1 MKLLLSMAIC
11 VLSIADV
18 LRLRARKRPDRPL
31 RAWGGYNR
39 YMRYLVVVVAGL
51 AAFAL
56 ASQADVVTIEQIIAK
71 VNGDIITNIDL
82 DHDRADLEKQ
92 LRTNGYSGKRL
103 EDAVKEETPNL
114 LRNKIDNLLLVQKGK
129 ELELKVDA
137 DVNKYLAD
145 LQRQTNT
152 ADPEKF
158 QALVKQETGKSY
170 EDFKEDLKRN
180 FYVQGVVR
188 EEVMRKI
195 QFKNDE
201 VRAYYD
207 AHKDEFQREERV
219 FLREITVSTQGK
231 QDDPVA
237 LAAAQKKAKDLV
249 DRARRGER
257 FNELAQANSDS
268 QTAKDGGALDP
279 YKKGE
284 LAPAIEAAVWDK
296 ERGTVTDP
304 INIGNALLI
313 LRVEDHHKAGLADFE
328 EVQSEIENRILGSRQ
343 QVALRAYL
351 TKLRDVS
358 FLEIKPGFEDTG
370 AAPGKDT
377 KWTDPAQLKP
387 ETVTKEQVLQ
397 NPSRKKVMGIVPIPG
412 TKSSGSS
419 SSR

>member
-1 MKLLLSMAIC
+1 
-11 VLSIADV
+11 
-18 LRLRARKRPDRPL
+18 
-31 RAWGGYNR
+31 
-39 YMRYLVVVVAGL
+39 MRYLGVVVAGL
-51 AAFAL
+51 VAFVI
-56 ASQADVVTIEQIIAK
+56 ASRADVVTIEQIICK
-71 VNGDIITNIDL
+71 LNGDIVTNIDL
-82 DHDRADLEKQ
+82 EHDRADLEKQ
-92 LRTNGYSGKRL
+92 LRANGYSGKRM
-103 EDAVKEETPNL
+103 EDALKEETPNL

-129 ELELKVDA
+129 ELELKVDP

-145 LQRQTNT
+145 LQRQTGT

-158 QALVKQETGKSY
+158 QALVRQETGKSY
-170 EDFKEDLKRN
+170 EDFKADLKNR
-180 FYVQGVVR
+180 FYVDSVVR

-195 QFKNDE
+195 QFKTE
-201 VRAYYD
+201 EIRAYYD
-207 AHKDEFQREERV
+207 EHKDEFQREERV

-231 QDDPVA
+231 DAVG

-257 FNELAQANSDS
+257 FNELAQTNSDS

-284 LAPAIEAAVWDK
+284 LAPAIEATVWDK

-328 EVQSEIENRILGSRQ
+328 EVEQEIQNRILGSRQ
-343 QVALRAYL
+343 QAALRAYL
-351 TKLRDVS
+351 TKLRDLS

-370 AAPGKDT
+370 AAPSKDT
-377 KWTDPAQLKP
+377 TWQDPAQLKP
-387 ETVTKEQVLQ
+387 ETVTKEQVLA
-397 NPSRKKVMGIVPIPG
+397 NPSRKKVLGLLPIPG

>member
-1 MKLLLSMAIC
+1 
-11 VLSIADV
+11 
-18 LRLRARKRPDRPL
+18 
-31 RAWGGYNR
+31 
-39 YMRYLVVVVAGL
+39 MRYLVVVVAGL
-51 AAFAL
+51 VAFAFG
-56 ASQADVVTIEQIIAK
+56 SRADVVTIEQIIAK

-82 DHDRADLEKQ
+82 EHDQTDLEKQ
-92 LRTNGYSGKRL
+92 YRAAGYTGKRL
-103 EDAVKEETPNL
+103 EDALKEETPNL
-114 LRNKIDNLLLVQKGK
+114 LEKKIDNLLLVQKGK

-170 EDFKEDLKRN
+170 EDFKDDLKKN

-195 QFKNDE
+195 QFKNEE

-219 FLREITVSTQGK
+219 FLREITISTQGK

-279 YKKGE
+279 YKNGE
-284 LAPAIEAAVWDK
+284 LAPAIESAVWDK

-304 INIGNALLI
+304 INIGSALLI

-328 EVQSEIENRILGSRQ
+328 EVQQEIENRILGSRQ

-358 FLEIKPGFEDTG
+358 FLEIKPGFADTG

-387 ETVTKEQVLQ
+387 ETVTVKEVLA
-397 NPSRKKVMGIVPIPG
+397 NPGRKKVLGVVPIPG
-412 TKSSGSS
+412 TKAAGSS

>member
-1 MKLLLSMAIC
+1 
-11 VLSIADV
+11 
-18 LRLRARKRPDRPL
+18 
-31 RAWGGYNR
+31 
-39 YMRYLVVVVAGL
+39 MRYLVVVAGL
-51 AAFAL
+51 VAFAL
-56 ASQADVVTIEQIIAK
+56 ASQADVVTIEQIICK
-71 VNGDIITNIDL
+71 VNGDIITNVDL
-82 DHDRADLEKQ
+82 DHDLAGYEKQ
-92 LRTNGYSGKRL
+92 LRTAGFSGKRL
-103 EDAVKEETPNL
+103 EDALKEETPNL
-114 LRNKIDNLLLVQKGK
+114 LRDKIDHLLLQQKGK
-129 ELELKVDA
+129 ELELKVDGDLNKQIA
-137 DVNKYLAD
+137 DM
-145 LQRQTNT
+145 QRQTNT

-158 QALVKQETGKSY
+158 QALVRQETGKSY
-170 EDFKEDLKRN
+170 EDFKADLKN
-180 FYVQGVVR
+180 TLYEQGVVS

-195 QFKNDE
+195 QFKQE
-201 VRAYYD
+201 EIRAYYD
-207 AHKDEFQREERV
+207 AHLDEFQREERV
-219 FLREITVSTQGK
+219 VLREITISTQGK

-268 QTAKDGGALDP
+268 VTAKDGGALDP

-313 LRVEDHHKAGLADFE
+313 LRVDEHYKAGLASFE
-328 EVQSEIENRILGSRQ
+328 EVETAIQNHILDSRR

-351 TKLRDVS
+351 TKLRDLS

-377 KWTDPAQLKP
+377 KWTDTAQLKP
-387 ETVTKEQVLQ
+387 ETVTKEEVLQ
-397 NPSRKKVMGIVPIPG
+397 NPSRKKVLGILPIPG
-412 TKSSGSS
+412 TKATGSS

>member
-1 MKLLLSMAIC
+1 MTPTM
-11 VLSIADV
+11 V
-18 LRLRARKRPDRPL
+18 LRLIKQTCVPVP
-31 RAWGGYNR
+31 GYNQE
-39 YMRYLVVVVAGL
+39 MRYLGVLVAGL
-51 AAFAL
+51 AAFAI
-56 ASQADVVTIEQIIAK
+56 ASQADVVTVEQIICK
-71 VNGDIITNIDL
+71 LNGDIITNIDL
-82 DHDRADLEKQ
+82 EHDRADLEKQ
-92 LRTNGYSGKRL
+92 LRANGYTGTRL
-103 EDAVKEETPNL
+103 EDALKDETPNL

-129 ELELKVDA
+129 ELELKVDP

-158 QALVKQETGKSY
+158 QALVRQETGKSY
-170 EDFKEDLKRN
+170 EDFKEDLKKN
-180 FYVQGVVR
+180 FYVQGVVS

-195 QFKNDE
+195 QFKTEE

-207 AHKDEFQREERV
+207 THKDEFQREERV

-249 DRARRGER
+249 ERARRGER

-268 QTAKDGGALDP
+268 PTAKDGGALDP
-279 YKKGE
+279 YKKGD

-313 LRVEDHHKAGLADFE
+313 LRVDEHYKAGLASFE
-328 EVQSEIENRILGSRQ
+328 EVESQIQNRILDSRR

-351 TKLRDVS
+351 TKLRDLS

-377 KWTDPAQLKP
+377 KWSDPAQLKP
-387 ETVTKEQVLQ
+387 ETVTKEEVLQ
-397 NPSRKKVMGIVPIPG
+397 NPSRKKVLGILPIPG
-412 TKSSGSS
+412 TKSAGSS

>member
-1 MKLLLSMAIC
+1 MPSNTVA
-11 VLSIADV
+11 AQ
-18 LRLRARKRPDRPL
+18 RAP
-31 RAWGGYNR
+31 GYNR
-39 YMRYLVVVVAGL
+39 TMRYLGLVAAGL
-51 AAFAL
+51 ASFTIASL
-56 ASQADVVTIEQIIAK
+56 AEVVTVEQIVCK
-71 VNGDIITNIDL
+71 VNGEIVTNIDL
-82 DHDRADLEKQ
+82 EHDRTDLEKQ
-92 LRTNGYSGKRL
+92 YRTGGYSGKRL
-103 EDAVKEETPNL
+103 EDALRDETPNL

-129 ELELKVDA
+129 ELELKVDP

-145 LQRQTNT
+145 LQRQTGT

-158 QALVKQETGKSY
+158 QALVRQETGKSY

-180 FYVQGVVR
+180 FYVQAVIR

-195 QFKNDE
+195 QFKDDE
-201 VRAYYD
+201 IRAYYD

-268 QTAKDGGALDP
+268 PTAKDGGALDP
-279 YKKGE
+279 YKKGD

-313 LRVEDHHKAGLADFE
+313 LRVEEHYKAGLAGYE
-328 EVQSEIENRILGSRQ
+328 EVENDIQNRILGSRQ

-351 TKLRDVS
+351 TKLRDIS

-377 KWTDPAQLKP
+377 KWSDPAQLKP
-387 ETVTKEQVLQ
+387 ETVTKEEVLQ
-397 NPSRKKVMGIVPIPG
+397 NPSRKKVLGILPIPG
-412 TKSSGSS
+412 TKSAGSS

>member
-1 MKLLLSMAIC
+1 
-11 VLSIADV
+11 
-18 LRLRARKRPDRPL
+18 
-31 RAWGGYNR
+31 
-39 YMRYLVVVVAGL
+39 MRYLVVVAGL
-51 AAFAL
+51 VAFAL
-56 ASQADVVTIEQIIAK
+56 ASQADVVTIEQIICK
-71 VNGDIITNIDL
+71 VNGDIVTNIDL
-82 DHDRADLEKQ
+82 EHDRAELEKQ
-92 LRTNGYSGKRL
+92 MRAGGYTGKRL
-103 EDAVKEETPNL
+103 EDALREEAPNF
-114 LRNKIDNLLLVQKGK
+114 LRNKIDHLLLQQKGK

-137 DVNKYLAD
+137 DLNKQIAD
-145 LQRQTNT
+145 MQRQTNT

-158 QALVKQETGKSY
+158 QALVRQETGKSY
-170 EDFKEDLKRN
+170 EDFKADLKN
-180 FYVQGVVR
+180 NLYEQGVVT

-195 QFKNDE
+195 QFKQE
-201 VRAYYD
+201 EIRAYYD

-219 FLREITVSTQGK
+219 YLREITISTQGK

-257 FNELAQANSDS
+257 FNELAQTNSDS
-268 QTAKDGGALDP
+268 VTAKDGGALDP

-313 LRVEDHHKAGLADFE
+313 LRVDEHYKAGLASFE
-328 EVQSEIENRILGSRQ
+328 EVEGQIQNHIVDSRR

-351 TKLRDVS
+351 TKLRDLS

-377 KWTDPAQLKP
+377 KWSDPAQLKP
-387 ETVTKEQVLQ
+387 ETTTKAEVLQ
-397 NPSRKKVMGIVPIPG
+397 NPARKKVLGVLPIPG
-412 TKSSGSS
+412 TKATGSS